1 MATLN
6 SELTRD
12 LYHAG
17 VSRHAFTLLV
27 GLARAYK
34 HASNAEREA
43 LKRLSEDG
51 AHLYYD
57 PDGYMGEPFL
67 GLNAVSGRAID
78 PEEAG
83 VNDWFNAVKP
93 LILDEVE
100 EHGEVVPV
108 NRPEILS
115 ALAFMDFGLH
125 QWAHRLPIAP
135 ENWMIALYR
144 GLADSYMVNVVR
156 HLNGEWPNR

>member
-6 SELTRD
+6 NELTRD

-27 GLARAYK
+27 DLARAYK
-34 HASNAEREA
+34 HASNTEREA

-83 VNDWFNAVKP
+83 VGDWFNAVKP

-115 ALAFMDFGLH
+115 ALALMNFGT
-125 QWAHRLPIAP
+125 QWAYLLPIIP
-135 ENWMIALYR
+135 ENWMLAMYR
-144 GLADSYMVNVVR
+144 GLADSYKVKVAR
-156 HLNGEWPNR
+156 HMNGKWPNR

>member
-6 SELTRD
+6 NELTRD

-27 GLARAYK
+27 DLARAYK
-34 HASNAEREA
+34 HASNTEREA

-57 PDGYMGEPFL
+57 PDGYMGEPLL
-67 GLNAVSGRAID
+67 GLNAASGRAID

-83 VNDWFNAVKP
+83 VGDWFNAVKP

-115 ALAFMDFGLH
+115 ALAFMNFGT
-125 QWAHRLPIAP
+125 QWAYLLPIIP
-135 ENWMIALYR
+135 ENWMIALHR
-144 GLADSYMVNVVR
+144 AIADGYMVNVVR

>member
-6 SELTRD
+6 NELTRD

-27 GLARAYK
+27 DLARAYK
-34 HASNAEREA
+34 HASNTERET
-43 LKRLSEDG
+43 LKRLNEEG

-57 PDGYMGEPFL
+57 PDGYMGEPL
-67 GLNAVSGRAID
+67 LRLNAVSGRAID
-78 PEEAG
+78 HEEAG
-83 VNDWFNAVKP
+83 VNDWFNAIKP

-115 ALAFMDFGLH
+115 ALAFMSFGLY
-125 QWAHRLPIAP
+125 QWTHRLPIIP
-135 ENWMIALYR
+135 ENWMLAMHR
-144 GLADSYMVNVVR
+144 GLADGYMVNVVR
-156 HLNGEWPNR
+156 HLNGEWPNN

>member
-1 MATLN
+1 
-6 SELTRD
+6 
-12 LYHAG
+12 
-17 VSRHAFTLLV
+17 
-27 GLARAYK
+27 
-34 HASNAEREA
+34 
-43 LKRLSEDG
+43 
-51 AHLYYD
+51 
-57 PDGYMGEPFL
+57 MGEPFL

-115 ALAFMDFGLH
+115 ALAFMNFGLY
-125 QWAHRLPIAP
+125 QWTHRLPIMRHVDVRPAAHPHRRTAP
-135 ENWMIALYR
+135 LHAVRSRRVRDRQR
-144 GLADSYMVNVVR
+144 GAR
-156 HLNGEWPNR
+156 HLP

>member
-6 SELTRD
+6 NELTRD

-17 VSRHAFTLLV
+17 ASRHAFTLLV
-27 GLARAYK
+27 DLARAHK
-34 HASNAEREA
+34 HASNTEREA
-43 LKRLSEDG
+43 LKRLSEEG

-57 PDGYMGEPFL
+57 PDGYIGEPFL
-67 GLNAVSGRAID
+67 GLNAVSGRPID
-78 PEEAG
+78 TQEAG
-83 VNDWFNAVKP
+83 VGDWFAAVKAI
-93 LILDEVE
+93 ILDKEDYDE
-100 EHGEVVPV
+100 TVPA
-108 NRPEILS
+108 NRPEIMS
-115 ALAFMDFGLH
+115 ALALMNFGT
-125 QWAHRLPIAP
+125 QWAYLLPIIP

>member
-6 SELTRD
+6 NELTRD

-27 GLARAYK
+27 NLARAYK
-34 HASNAEREA
+34 HASSTERET
-43 LKRLSEDG
+43 LERLNEEG

-57 PDGYMGEPFL
+57 PDGYMGEPVL
-67 GLNAVSGRAID
+67 ILHALSGNYID
-78 PEEAG
+78 PDEAG

-93 LILDEVE
+93 LLLDKENYDE
-100 EHGEVVPV
+100 TVPA
-108 NRPEILS
+108 NRPEIMS
-115 ALAFMDFGLH
+115 ALALMNFGT
-125 QWAHRLPIAP
+125 QWAYRLPIIP

-144 GLADSYMVNVVR
+144 GLADSYMVKVAR
-156 HLNGEWPNR
+156 HMNGEWPNR

>member
-6 SELTRD
+6 NELTRD

-27 GLARAYK
+27 DLARAYK
-34 HASNAEREA
+34 HASNTEREA

-57 PDGYMGEPFL
+57 PDGRMGEPFL

-115 ALAFMDFGLH
+115 ALAFMNFGLY
-125 QWAHRLPIAP
+125 QWTHRLPIIP
-135 ENWMIALYR
+135 ENWMLALHR
-144 GLADSYMVNVVR
+144 GLADSYMVKVAR
-156 HLNGEWPNR
+156 RMNGK

>member
-1 MATLN
+1 MSALDN
-6 SELTRD
+6 DITRD
-12 LYHAG
+12 LYNAG

-27 GLARAYK
+27 NLAHAYK
-34 HASNAEREA
+34 RASDMEREA
-43 LKRLSEDG
+43 LERLNEEG
-51 AHLYYD
+51 AYLYYD
-57 PDGYMGEPFL
+57 PDGYMGEPVL
-67 GLNAVSGRAID
+67 ILHALSGKHID

-115 ALAFMDFGLH
+115 ALAFMNFGLY
-125 QWAHRLPIAP
+125 QWTHRLPIIP
-135 ENWMIALYR
+135 ENWMLALHR
-144 GLADSYMVNVVR
+144 GLADGYMVNVVR
-156 HLNGEWPNR
+156 HLNGE

>member
-1 MATLN
+1 MTSLDN
-6 SELTRD
+6 DITRD
-12 LYHAG
+12 LYNAG
-17 VSRHAFTLLV
+17 VARHAFTLLV
-27 GLARAYK
+27 NLARAYK
-34 HASNAEREA
+34 HASSTERET
-43 LKRLSEDG
+43 LERLSEDG

-83 VNDWFNAVKP
+83 VSDWFNAVKS

-115 ALAFMDFGLH
+115 ALAFINLGIY
-125 QWAHRLPIAP
+125 QWTHRLPIIP
-135 ENWMIALYR
+135 ENWMLAMHRAIAD
-144 GLADSYMVNVVR
+144 GYMVNVVR
-156 HLNGEWPNR
+156 HLNGERPNN

>member
-6 SELTRD
+6 NELTRD

-27 GLARAYK
+27 DLARAYK
-34 HASNAEREA
+34 HASNTEREA

-67 GLNAVSGRAID
+67 GLNAVSGSPID
-78 PEEAG
+78 TQEAG
-83 VNDWFNAVKP
+83 VGDWFTAVKAI
-93 LILDEVE
+93 ILDKEDYDE
-100 EHGEVVPV
+100 TVPA
-108 NRPEILS
+108 NRPEIMS
-115 ALAFMDFGLH
+115 ALALMNFGT
-125 QWAHRLPIAP
+125 QWVYRLPIIP
-135 ENWMIALYR
+135 ENWMIALHR
-144 GLADSYMVNVVR
+144 AIADGYMVNVVR

>member
-6 SELTRD
+6 NELTRD

-27 GLARAYK
+27 DLARAYK
-34 HASNAEREA
+34 HASNTEREA

-115 ALAFMDFGLH
+115 ALAFMNFGLY
-125 QWAHRLPIAP
+125 QWTHRLPIIP
-135 ENWMIALYR
+135 ENWTIALYR
-144 GLADSYMVNVVR
+144 GLADSYKVNVVR

>member
-1 MATLN
+1 MSALDN
-6 SELTRD
+6 DITRD
-12 LYHAG
+12 LYNAG

-27 GLARAYK
+27 SLARAYK
-34 HASNAEREA
+34 HASSTERET
-43 LKRLSEDG
+43 LERLNEEG

-67 GLNAVSGRAID
+67 ILHTLSGNYID

-100 EHGEVVPV
+100 EHGEVVPA

-115 ALAFMDFGLH
+115 ALAFINFGIY
-125 QWAHRLPIAP
+125 QWTHRLPIIP
-135 ENWMIALYR
+135 ENWMLATYR
-144 GLADSYMVNVVR
+144 GLADGYMVNVVR
-156 HLNGEWPNR
+156 HLNGERPNN

>member
-1 MATLN
+1 MSALDN
-6 SELTRD
+6 DITRD
-12 LYHAG
+12 LYNAG

-27 GLARAYK
+27 DLARAYK
-34 HASNAEREA
+34 RASSTERET
-43 LKRLSEDG
+43 LERLNEEG

-83 VNDWFNAVKP
+83 ANDWFNAVKP

-115 ALAFMDFGLH
+115 ALAFMNFGLY
-125 QWAHRLPIAP
+125 QWTHRLPIIP
-135 ENWMIALYR
+135 ENWMLALRRAIAD
-144 GLADSYMVNVVR
+144 GYMVNVVR
-156 HLNGEWPNR
+156 HLNG